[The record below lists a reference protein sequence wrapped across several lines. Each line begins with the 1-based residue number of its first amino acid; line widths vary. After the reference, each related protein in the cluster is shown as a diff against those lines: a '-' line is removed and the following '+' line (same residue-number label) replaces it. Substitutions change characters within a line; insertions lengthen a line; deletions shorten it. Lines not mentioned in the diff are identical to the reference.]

1 MVQETFNLLKEDKMK
16 KILLTVLL
24 LLMVVVLSACNK
36 IPASTESLFS
46 LAGSLNEDEEG
57 ISEVIHY
64 QLENIENSYI
74 VKFENGDMLI
84 VQDDDSFEYH
94 MPISTDYTYS
104 EITIYSENG
113 DLNSVIAQIVVTIE
127 NTPSTGEIVN
137 FNVTEEREF
146 FDVTFDSYIN
156 SANIS
161 EDIATVLFNE
171 NAEQLVSR
179 IKDLF
184 QNVFEITFE

>member
-1 MVQETFNLLKEDKMK
+1 MK
-16 KILLTVLL
+16 KFFFIVMLIIFIG
-24 LLMVVVLSACNK
+24 VLSACNNT
-36 IPASTESLFS
+36 PTSTESLFS
-46 LAGSLNEDEEG
+46 LAGNLNEGDEG

-74 VKFENGDMLI
+74 VKFENGDMLV
-84 VQDDDSFEYH
+84 VQDDDTFEYH
-94 MPISTDYTYS
+94 MPIVSDYTYS

-113 DLNSVIAQIVVTIE
+113 NLNTVIAQIVVTIE
-127 NTPSTGEIVN
+127 NTPSTGEIVD
-137 FNVTEEREF
+137 FNLTEERES

-161 EDIATVLFNE
+161 EDIATILFNE

>member
-1 MVQETFNLLKEDKMK
+1 
-16 KILLTVLL
+16 
-24 LLMVVVLSACNK
+24 
-36 IPASTESLFS
+36 
-46 LAGSLNEDEEG
+46 
-57 ISEVIHY
+57 
-64 QLENIENSYI
+64 LENIENSYI
-74 VKFENGDMLI
+74 VKFENGDMLV

-94 MPISTDYTYS
+94 MPIVSDYTYS
-104 EITIYSENG
+104 EITVYSENG

-161 EDIATVLFNE
+161 EDIATDLFNE